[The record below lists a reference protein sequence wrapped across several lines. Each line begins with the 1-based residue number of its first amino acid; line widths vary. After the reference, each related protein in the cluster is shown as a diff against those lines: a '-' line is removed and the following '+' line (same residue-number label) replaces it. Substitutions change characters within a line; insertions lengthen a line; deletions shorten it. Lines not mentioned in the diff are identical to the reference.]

1 MKAFFTR
8 VFWFILDRFEKGEG
22 PYSYKASSRKILL
35 IVGMLFISLSLGSL
49 YFSLQK
55 DDFAGVLPVIV
66 FFGVGFVCLIIGL
79 LGTDRA
85 VATLW
90 GSATNPGGKK

>member
-1 MKAFFTR
+1 
-8 VFWFILDRFEKGEG
+8 
-22 PYSYKASSRKILL
+22 
-35 IVGMLFISLSLGSL
+35 
-49 YFSLQK
+49 
-55 DDFAGVLPVIV
+55 V